1 MKDEKKAGVVALVGR
16 PNVGK
21 STLLNTLLKTKVS
34 ITSPRPQT
42 TRFAIEALYEDDRGQ
57 ILFID
62 TPGIFAKIEDPLAK
76 KINMASEK
84 AFTNNV
90 DAAVYM
96 IDHTRSRETE
106 ENKVLG
112 MVRKLNVPKILVFNK
127 SDIKKPSFKEQYL
140 FLEDEF
146 DHIVE
151 LSALTKHNLNLL
163 LEALFEILP
172 KGKPFTDLSR
182 LPTPLLN
189 SNSKTFISE
198 LIREKAFLNLRK
210 ELPYSLT
217 TVVDEISER
226 DNGTL
231 FIKGRI
237 ITNND
242 RYKGM
247 IIGTRGKMIKE
258 IGMAVRKELEVSTD
272 KKAFIDLSVEVNPH
286 WEEGF

>member
-1 MKDEKKAGVVALVGR
+1 MNNRSAWPARV
-16 PNVGK
+16 
-21 STLLNTLLKTKVS
+21 TKELS
-34 ITSPRPQT
+34 WR
-42 TRFAIEALYEDDRGQ
+42 Y
-57 ILFID
+57 FID
-62 TPGIFAKIEDPLAK
+62 LSELIANGYSVDDITVSLISNPDKAILTLQPWHVDSHIYYIEVLFADTAIYPGYEIPPYYDSMIAKLISYGADRTEAISRMERALSEFVIDGIPTTINFHKAVMENEKFKKGIFY
-76 KINMASEK
+76 
-84 AFTNNV
+84 TN
-90 DAAVYM
+90 
-96 IDHTRSRETE
+96 
-106 ENKVLG
+106 
-112 MVRKLNVPKILVFNK
+112 
-127 SDIKKPSFKEQYL
+127 

-146 DHIVE
+146 DHIIE
-151 LSALTKHNLNLL
+151 LSALTKYNLNLL
-163 LEALFEILP
+163 LDALFEILP

-189 SNSKTFISE
+189 SNSKIFISE

-237 ITNND
+237 ITDND

-258 IGMAVRKELEVSTD
+258 IGIAVRKELEVSTD

-286 WEEGF
+286 WEKGF